1 MKNIALGIILTLV
14 TSLVY
19 AEPKG
24 VTIKTSGFDG
34 TKEISLKPYGTSS
47 CIGFGSTCIS
57 VGALWKSNNPNFVA
71 LDLMSLNTFV
81 NMTNLSIN
89 IDGEI
94 IKAERVPFAGE
105 HKLTGTYQESAQ
117 RFVIPREIFNKIL
130 TAKKVWFKIDTLSS
144 SYIETNLIENGK
156 ETLGLQG
163 LKRFATQLN

>member
-1 MKNIALGIILTLV
+1 MKKIALGILLTLS
-14 TSLVY
+14 TSLIH

-34 TKEISLKPYGTSS
+34 AKEITLKPYGTSS

-57 VGALWKSNNPNFVA
+57 VGALWKSSNPNYVA

-81 NMTNLSIN
+81 NMTNLLIN
-89 IDGEI
+89 VDGEI

-105 HKLTGTYQESAQ
+105 HKLTGTYQESFQ
-117 RFVIPREIFNKIL
+117 RFVISREVFNKIL
-130 TAKKVWFKIDTLSS
+130 TAKKVWFKIDTLNS
-144 SYIETNLIENGK
+144 SYIETNLIDNGK